1 MKISRRTFLK
11 GSLTTL
17 FLAGTGFPVYSSSK
31 AKKNLVVIMLRGGMD
46 ALCAVPV
53 IGDKNFEKRRKELI
67 LDNTVK
73 LSSDFSLHPVLE
85 NFHELWKEK
94 QGAIVHAT
102 NIPYTERSHFDGQ
115 NLMESGGKIPY
126 QKKTGWLGR
135 GMKIAGLKGNGLALA
150 LPMPLLIR
158 GVPMN
163 NNYFPVGYKLP
174 YPSILKSIQEAF
186 NEYDEKLLSENLEIV
201 RTRKLSN
208 TGSDKSWILA
218 TNAGTELSRPD
229 GPRVAVFEVDGF
241 DTHAAQGNGEL
252 AGTALESPMRVALK
266 VDLEKNIGIPGPWI
280 QTSGPVAR
288 HLDAKGYHIT
298 CGVHEDLVEAARL
311 ATRHMI
317 DLLGKVHGLLPIDAY
332 LLCSVCG
339 DLAISEMVN
348 KPVSVVSLYFPR
360 VVLE

>member
-1 MKISRRTFLK
+1 MTLGCQHTIHARNHHIGWNRTNKPAMHILPGETVELDVVDTGGGQITPQTTISDLDSLRYGGFAPLTGPIFIDGAKPGDALKITFLSFDTSGWGWSMITPRYGILTDDFQTPFLK
-11 GSLTTL
+11 IWHYDPSCRNPAMHADVARIPLKPFPGIIGVAPAVSGTHASLQPRNVGGNMDMRDLSIGSVLYL
-17 FLAGTGFPVYSSSK
+17 PVEVTG
-31 AKKNLVVIMLRGGMD
+31 G
-46 ALCAVPV
+46 
-53 IGDKNFEKRRKELI
+53 
-67 LDNTVK
+67 
-73 LSSDFSLHPVLE
+73 
-85 NFHELWKEK
+85 
-94 QGAIVHAT
+94 
-102 NIPYTERSHFDGQ
+102 
-115 NLMESGGKIPY
+115 
-126 QKKTGWLGR
+126 
-135 GMKIAGLKGNGLALA
+135 
-150 LPMPLLIR
+150 
-158 GVPMN
+158 
-163 NNYFPVGYKLP
+163 
-174 YPSILKSIQEAF
+174 
-186 NEYDEKLLSENLEIV
+186 LLSV
-201 RTRKLSN
+201 
-208 TGSDKSWILA
+208 G
-218 TNAGTELSRPD
+218 
-229 GPRVAVFEVDGF
+229 